1 VGFAPQLTLQA
12 AIALHGEFDVAGE
25 FETVSGLYVK
35 LGGSSGGFARPVDF
49 SKKDMDFQHRSES
62 HYQDLI
68 DLLNQF
74 RDPQTPYPPRPFP
87 KFAKRTSAYDHLA
100 RVKEWSRG
108 GNEENGT

>member
-12 AIALHGEFDVAGE
+12 VMALQGGFDLGSKV
-25 FETVSGLYVK
+25 ETVFGLYVK
-35 LGGSSGGFARPVDF
+35 LGGASGGIARPVDF
-49 SKKDMDFQHRSES
+49 SKKDMDFQHRSET

-74 RDPQTPYPPRPFP
+74 RDPQTPYLPRPYP
-87 KFAKRTSAYDHLA
+87 KFAKRHNAYDHLA

-108 GNEENGT
+108 GNEENGV